1 MSFKSIFESPANPAH
16 RCFVG
21 VSMDY
26 RVDLDP
32 THQVLRVTV
41 TAAVVTHELSEDCH
55 RSVALIASRG
65 GPYAAIWDLSG
76 VTGTTASAN
85 DVRSRA
91 LSPPAVP
98 GGRTR
103 VLVAKEPVMYG
114 LCRMLE
120 LTRDSMGGQL
130 QVVHSLEEAYEIVGV
145 RPEDF
150 TERLF
155 PEDRAA

>member
-1 MSFKSIFESPANPAH
+1 
-16 RCFVG
+16 
-21 VSMDY
+21 MDY
-26 RVDLDP
+26 RIDLDP
-32 THQVLRVTV
+32 RHSVICATI
-41 TAAVVTHELSEDCH
+41 TAAVLTHDLAEECCQ
-55 RSVALIASRG
+55 SVARIASRG

>member
-1 MSFKSIFESPANPAH
+1 
-16 RCFVG
+16 
-21 VSMDY
+21 MDY
-26 RVDLDP
+26 RIDLDP
-32 THQVLRVTV
+32 RHSVIRATI
-41 TAAVVTHELSEDCH
+41 TAAVLTHELAEECCQ
-55 RSVALIASRG
+55 SVGRIASRG

-120 LTRDSMGGQL
+120 LTRDTMGGLL

-145 RPEDF
+145 RPEDL
-150 TERLF
+150 TVRLF